1 MNPKIKDI
9 IIRALKT
16 FAQTFFGVG
25 VPEFCVILNG
35 GFPESWSAAWLATAP
50 IIASALAAGLSAAWN
65 LIAYYLGDAG
75 KAGDDHE

>member
-9 IIRALKT
+9 IVRALKT
-16 FAQTFFGVG
+16 FAQAFFGVV
-25 VPEFCVILNG
+25 VPEVCVILNG
-35 GFPESWSAAWLATAP
+35 GFPESWSAAWLVTAP
-50 IIASALAAGLSAAWN
+50 VIAAGLAAGLSAVWN